1 MIKQMKDKMELQNN
15 IRDII
20 YDYIYEE
27 FGESEANNP
36 SWYIPALAEEIADRL
51 IEKDYEPK
59 HSYYNID
66 DEE

>member
-1 MIKQMKDKMELQNN
+1 MIKQMKDKMELQNK

-27 FGESEANNP
+27 FGESEAKNP
-36 SWYIPALAEEIADRL
+36 SWYIPALAEEITNRL
-51 IEKDYEPK
+51 SETDYVPK
-59 HSYYNID
+59 HLYYNIY